1 MKGGENMKALK
12 IETDGSRELVDI
24 TGATVEEQN
33 DCIYDILGNFFDTVM
48 LAHNAMMLVDDEGL
62 LKGLPINPA
71 AMMISGYP
79 MIVGT
84 ALIVGL
90 EDTPDGKTFTDVPER
105 FRKLA

>member
-1 MKGGENMKALK
+1 MKALK

-24 TGATVEEQN
+24 TGATIKEQN
-33 DCIYDILGNFFDTVM
+33 DCIHDILGNSFDTVM
-48 LAHNAMMLVDDEGL
+48 FAHNAMMLVDDEGL
-62 LKGLPINPA
+62 LKGLPINPV

-79 MIVGT
+79 MMLVGT

-105 FRKLA
+105 YRELA

>member
-1 MKGGENMKALK
+1 MKALK
-12 IETDGSRELVDI
+12 IETDGSCELVDI
-24 TGATVEEQN
+24 TGATIEEEN
-33 DCIYDILGNFFDTVM
+33 DCIHEIIGNFFDTVM
-48 LAHNAMMLVDDEGL
+48 LAHDAMMLVDDEGL

-79 MIVGT
+79 MLVGT

-105 FRKLA
+105 YRALA